1 VNRSDSLQELERL
14 RRRLASSENVETL
27 RRIAQQT
34 DELRWVS
41 PESTLATIADFFDR
55 VSDKLDR
62 LTPISTK
69 VVASK

>member
-1 VNRSDSLQELERL
+1 LQELERL

-41 PESTLATIADFFDR
+41 PESILEAIASFTDR
-55 VSDKLDR
+55 INDKVER
-62 LTPISTK
+62 LTPASTNVTARK
-69 VVASK
+69 